1 MGVARRVFILT
12 GSTGAGGGGGGSTAS
27 STILVRLRG
36 SLSTEPFGRPLAR
49 FGSTSGGWLSNSGE
63 SSIVAGVSS
72 SAAIYTLQI

>member
-12 GSTGAGGGGGGSTAS
+12 GSTGAGGGGGSTAS

-49 FGSTSGGWLSNSGE
+49 FSTSGGWLSNSGE

-72 SAAIYTLQI
+72 SAAIYTVQI